1 MRTHLISLALFLITL
16 VLARS
21 AIHAESLSISLV
33 VGTTEV
39 ILSGYTSPLSQVV
52 VKEDGSVIGTTT
64 SDSLGNWSKTI
75 SVAIPSLH
83 TYELYVTDASSRI
96 SKTISYNLN
105 VAGNTTTTI
114 SNIVLPPTLS
124 QSTTTITGSGYPTAT
139 ITLTSSSGDSYTTI
153 IPGTGNW
160 QIDLSSVLGGP
171 YTLTATQSV
180 GSYISLE
187 STTLSFT
194 GSTPTPSSTPNSS
207 SSSTSISS
215 PQPSTS
221 IPPTITPT
229 TSPSPKTPFFVP
241 LYDNNQDGK
250 LALSELFE
258 VLKNW
263 LTRHLPCDLNKD
275 SKCNLIDLSILLY
288 YFER

>member
-1 MRTHLISLALFLITL
+1 MRFFITILTTFTFLLSIKL
-16 VLARS
+16 V
-21 AIHAESLSISLV
+21 IAESLSVSLV

-39 ILSGYTSPLSQVV
+39 IFSGYTSPLSQIV

-83 TYELYVTDASSRI
+83 TYELYATDASSRI

-153 IPGTGNW
+153 IPETGNW

-194 GSTPTPSSTPNSS
+194 GSTPTPSSTPSPSSSAISTSS
-207 SSSTSISS
+207 SSPEPSNSTL
-215 PQPSTS
+215 
-221 IPPTITPT
+221 PT
-229 TSPSPKTPFFVP
+229 TSPTASPSPNIPFFVP